1 MKSREN
7 LSIFNS
13 KSRKIGKFVIHGF
26 QGSRKWW
33 NVKLRSYSIHV
44 NFYHDPSLINNYGAH
59 ELLFLMFDLL
69 QTNGQTRKSIYLLQV
84 DLICPGS
91 SLRHKT
97 LIEKGIKRPQQ
108 RRPFMICWTLWGTW
122 PLGLSWKDYK
132 VTLKAILPTIWRWK
146 CINWCKIWCTS
157 EMSTVLLERP
167 WLSKIF
173 SKLFLASQCGN
184 SKINLLVRFYVKS
197 KLASFWEL
205 PFWSF

>member
-1 MKSREN
+1 MN
-7 LSIFNS
+7 YYFWCLT
-13 KSRKIGKFVIHGF
+13 
-26 QGSRKWW
+26 
-33 NVKLRSYSIHV
+33 
-44 NFYHDPSLINNYGAH
+44 FYRPMD
-59 ELLFLMFDLL
+59 
-69 QTNGQTRKSIYLLQV
+69 KSIYLLQV

-97 LIEKGIKRPQQ
+97 LIEKGIRRPQQ

>member
-1 MKSREN
+1 MN
-7 LSIFNS
+7 LE
-13 KSRKIGKFVIHGF
+13 FVKNVNLFKPFKHFFTIRWCL
-26 QGSRKWW
+26 SLCKDKWLW
-33 NVKLRSYSIHV
+33 ST
-44 NFYHDPSLINNYGAH
+44 LII
-59 ELLFLMFDLL
+59 FLMFDLL

-97 LIEKGIKRPQQ
+97 LIEKRKRPQQ

-157 EMSTVLLERP
+157 ETSTVLLERP

-173 SKLFLASQCGN
+173 SKLFWYYSVETQ
-184 SKINLLVRFYVKS
+184 K
-197 KLASFWEL
+197 
-205 PFWSF
+205 